1 MYKKGAETFISTQR
15 TEKVYQTILNLLDYM
30 DIDSN
35 ELLKY
40 LNIDSK
46 NIFEIFNNI
55 NKLNISGSL
64 NRV

>member
-1 MYKKGAETFISTQR
+1 M
-15 TEKVYQTILNLLDYM
+15 YQTILNLLDYM

-55 NKLNISGSL
+55 NKLNILGSL
-64 NRV
+64 NRVS